1 MADSLPPGLR
11 RSIRCAAS
19 APHPPR
25 VLHVPQRADPVAS
38 RTRHDRICPLQNTT
52 TLRRP
57 ISTTVGMMIR
67 TPPGTVRYAF
77 PDLDKITGGMRPGQL
92 IVIASRPGAGKT
104 TLLLQL
110 LREAAFRQRR
120 HALLLSGEM
129 SGADIRLRLLSGE
142 SGVPMLTD
150 RSATQDTAIAE
161 AEKLLA
167 GESLEVYTQSP
178 LDTFDLDPVAG
189 GESILGSLSPSD
201 VGVIGVDCIDVIG
214 PDTTNRDHERSGE
227 ADIHVVKNRMGP
239 IAVVRVAHQMH
250 RARFVPL
257 G

>member
-1 MADSLPPGLR
+1 
-11 RSIRCAAS
+11 
-19 APHPPR
+19 
-25 VLHVPQRADPVAS
+25 
-38 RTRHDRICPLQNTT
+38 
-52 TLRRP
+52 
-57 ISTTVGMMIR
+57 MIR